1 MENHSQKLVCLAM
14 VTQCG
19 KLSNGSQVRVLLG
32 VLMVQKRYQFWTK
45 DGIQWTEWF
54 DWDSDLRD
62 KWQLKNRLLNEYKE
76 GNANL

>member
-1 MENHSQKLVCLAM
+1 
-14 VTQCG
+14 
-19 KLSNGSQVRVLLG
+19 
-32 VLMVQKRYQFWTK
+32 MVQKRYQFWTK

-76 GNANL
+76 GNTNL